1 MNRISLSLLKTCT
14 NSALCYNVFFV
25 VLETVFW
32 ACCACAII
40 GMPINWQLSWQRV
53 SPLWIVKRSGTCI
66 VCFCVISLHCT
77 AVWARN
83 IEWELLNGKTLLT
96 LFAQNDQFIMTFF
109 DCTMNV
115 RYVGGTWWSPSNYW
129 WWLLVI
135 STPLP
140 NCGGYAAEIH
150 HFAEVMRRQKHILDR
165 IGCTK
170 MQFEQAHIIAHL

>member
-1 MNRISLSLLKTCT
+1 MIANTKYFTDFLPSDFSTENKLNLWYVRRAKYIFYLDSIVEPAFVNCYQLL
-14 NSALCYNVFFV
+14 
-25 VLETVFW
+25 
-32 ACCACAII
+32 
-40 GMPINWQLSWQRV
+40 
-53 SPLWIVKRSGTCI
+53 
-66 VCFCVISLHCT
+66 HT

-150 HFAEVMRRQKHILDR
+150 HFTEVMRWQKHILGR

-170 MQFEQAHIIAHL
+170 MQFELRFNSLQFWIF

>member
-1 MNRISLSLLKTCT
+1 MKAKPKARSDLYISFITAVPFTTFQFVFNFCLDLLFHG
-14 NSALCYNVFFV
+14 VF
-25 VLETVFW
+25 
-32 ACCACAII
+32 
-40 GMPINWQLSWQRV
+40 V
-53 SPLWIVKRSGTCI
+53 SVTSMSKDTA
-66 VCFCVISLHCT
+66 T

-83 IEWELLNGKTLLT
+83 IEWELLNGKTHLT

-150 HFAEVMRRQKHILDR
+150 HFAEVMRWQKHILGR

-170 MQFEQAHIIAHL
+170 MQFELRFNSLQFWIF

>member
-1 MNRISLSLLKTCT
+1 MAKFCLNKQNCSAGLPWQYSSLKCQVIVLVSLMMIFITKIL
-14 NSALCYNVFFV
+14 NGNNHLHHLHNG
-25 VLETVFW
+25 W
-32 ACCACAII
+32 
-40 GMPINWQLSWQRV
+40 LSFGAQ
-53 SPLWIVKRSGTCI
+53 S
-66 VCFCVISLHCT
+66 T

-150 HFAEVMRRQKHILDR
+150 HFAEVMRWQKHILGR

-170 MQFEQAHIIAHL
+170 MQFELRFNSLQFWIF